1 MRANINKIYDLVLKL
16 KKDFINQYNIIDYD
30 KHEYSSCVEY
40 WAHKVNDK
48 HPEYYEILNS
58 VQTSQYN
65 NLVLLRYGNYSDVFG
80 GECDYVE
87 FWDSFDGIYRHCR
100 SIVIDVE
107 NDEIVILPFDKFFN
121 LNEIEETNENVV
133 RQKISEALKNEFSD
147 IDITNKLD
155 GSMQCARYYK
165 GNFIM
170 SGSQSI
176 NPEQSWR
183 LKDGYSML
191 NDDYKKLLRS
201 FPNHTFIF
209 EYISKE
215 DVHVVNYNED
225 MYGLHLI
232 GARNVKTGLSSTHK
246 ILKVLAENYNIK
258 ISERHNISFD
268 EMLNSLSKYKSNE
281 KEGYVIHISK
291 LNEDF
296 FVKIKCDDYVQ
307 MHKILSAISSVNLI
321 IKSIGNDTFDDL
333 LSKVPEVYRG
343 RVLELAN
350 KVFKY
355 NAILTKTFNDFCTKV
370 DGIEGEL
377 KDKMIWITTN
387 VPKEVQG
394 QVREYVKSGK
404 KHVNFIKK
412 KNTYIKMGEIEE
424 FLFLNGK

>member
-1 MRANINKIYDLVLKL
+1 
-16 KKDFINQYNIIDYD
+16 
-30 KHEYSSCVEY
+30 
-40 WAHKVNDK
+40 
-48 HPEYYEILNS
+48 
-58 VQTSQYN
+58 
-65 NLVLLRYGNYSDVFG
+65 VFD

-100 SIVIDVE
+100 SVVVDVE

-121 LNEIEETNENVV
+121 LNEREETNEKVV
-133 RQKISEALKNEFSD
+133 RQKITEALKNDVSV

-165 GNFIM
+165 GDFIM
-170 SGSQSI
+170 SSSHSI

-191 NDDYKKLLRS
+191 NDNYKKLLRD
-201 FPNHTFIF
+201 FPDYTFIF

-215 DVHVVNYNED
+215 DMHVVSYNED

-232 GARNVKTGLSSTHK
+232 GARNNKTGICFNIE
-246 ILKVLAENYNIK
+246 ILKSLSKNYDLK
-258 ISERHNISFD
+258 VTDHHNITFD
-268 EMLNSLSKYKSNE
+268 EMLSTLSKYKSNE
-281 KEGYVIHISK
+281 KEGYVIHIS
-291 LNEDF
+291 NMNDDF

-321 IKSIGNDTFDDL
+321 IKNIGNDTFDDL
-333 LSKVPEVYRG
+333 LSKVPEIYRD
-343 RVLELAN
+343 RVLEVAN

-355 NAILTKTFNDFCTKV
+355 NAILTKTFNDFCKKV
-370 DGIEGEL
+370 DDIEGEL

-424 FLFLNGK
+424 FLFLNDK